1 MPLISVED
9 YKTFLKKRYQKDEFD
24 NERDIYYS
32 NILIPAG
39 EKAIKEHLQIDF
51 TSATRTA
58 EQHFVLELSTEFL
71 IPDFFPVTAIAS
83 ITLDGETVDADNYS
97 LLPRDSTIRHKAGF
111 WTSTPEPYKITY
123 TGGKALERGDR
134 WAIAKFIALMDD
146 EDRAN
151 FTSSAEAEESAFNL
165 LNSDTQYLQILDTYR
180 RWTL

>member
-97 LLPRDSTIRHKAGF
+97 LLPRDSTIRHRRVFGLPLQNLIKLH
-111 WTSTPEPYKITY
+111 T
-123 TGGKALERGDR
+123 LE
-134 WAIAKFIALMDD
+134 AKP
-146 EDRAN
+146 
-151 FTSSAEAEESAFNL
+151 
-165 LNSDTQYLQILDTYR
+165 LNVEIDGPLQNSLP
-180 RWTL
+180 